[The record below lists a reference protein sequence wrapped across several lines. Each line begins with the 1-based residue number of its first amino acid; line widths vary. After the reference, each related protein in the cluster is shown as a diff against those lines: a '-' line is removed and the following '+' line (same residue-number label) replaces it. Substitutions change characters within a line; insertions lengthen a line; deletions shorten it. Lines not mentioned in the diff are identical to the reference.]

1 MKLKGMLLAGLLAL
15 MLALCAVAAGELF
28 TAAGTDLLEG
38 TWVMTDFT
46 DDTFDSCTMTFE
58 NGTFT
63 MTVIINGETQS
74 QQGPYTFDG
83 EVLYLGGE
91 PAADIELEGNVLTVI
106 DDDDI
111 MTLVRQ
117 DAEATLEGTWVMTD
131 FTDDSID
138 SCTMIFS
145 DGIFTMTFTSNGE
158 TISNQ
163 IPYTFNGTQLI
174 LDGEDPTDIV
184 LNGDILTITDAGQT
198 MTLVRQ
204 DTEAALEGTWIM
216 TDFTGGE
223 IDSCT
228 MEFSNGIL
236 VMTVT
241 LSGETQSQQA
251 PYMFDGSN
259 LYLNG
264 EPTADIELN
273 GDILKVTSAGETMTL
288 QRK

>member
-1 MKLKGMLLAGLLAL
+1 MKQKGMLLAGLLAL

-106 DDDDI
+106 DDEDI

-117 DAEATLEGTWVMTD
+117 DAETTLEGTWVMTD
-131 FTDDSID
+131 FSDDSID
-138 SCTMIFS
+138 SCTMVFS
-145 DGIFTMTFTSNGE
+145 EGILTMTISSYGE
-158 TISNQ
+158 SYTNQ
-163 IPYTFNGTQLI
+163 MPYTFDGTQLI
-174 LDGEDPTDIV
+174 LNGGSPSEIV

-204 DTEAALEGTWIM
+204 NTEAALEGTWTL
-216 TDFTGGE
+216 TDFTGGV

-228 MEFSNGIL
+228 MEFAGGTL
-236 VMTVT
+236 TMTVT
-241 LSGETQSQQA
+241 LNGETQTQQA
-251 PYMFDGSN
+251 PYMFDGAK

-264 EPTADIELN
+264 EPSADIELN
-273 GDILKVTSAGETMTL
+273 GDILKVTDAGETMTL